1 MNDFQRQWQD
11 TREDALSAFTRVGA
25 SGWYITGRELAEFER
40 ALAALWTLQ
49 HCAGVASGLDAIEI
63 ALKALGCRPG
73 DRVLTT
79 PLSAFATTLAIAKL
93 GAIPVFVDTDAFG
106 LLDLDRCG
114 QLLSQRPEIRFLVP
128 VHLYGNVL
136 DLVKLA
142 WLKERFE
149 LTVVEDCAQSILAGY
164 CPATRKA
171 QGAGHKAKGAL
182 TGTVGQCA
190 ATSFYPTKNLGAMGD
205 GGAIL
210 TDDAEVAG
218 RVRALRDYGQSAR
231 YRHDLVGYNSRL
243 DELQAALLHHAYLGR
258 LAGWT
263 ARRREI
269 AERYQAG
276 IESSSPNPKIRL
288 IGAPAGS
295 HSCFH
300 LFPVTV
306 EPERKP
312 AFLEHL
318 RQNGIG
324 SGEHYPVAIPDQK
337 AMAQIPHEVADN
349 CANARRFAA
358 GEVSLPMHA
367 YMQDD
372 EVARVI
378 AACNGW
384 GG

>member
-1 MNDFQRQWQD
+1 MNDFKRQWQD
-11 TREDALSAFTRVGA
+11 TREDALRAFTRVGE
-25 SGWYITGRELAEFER
+25 SGWYITGNELAEFER
-40 ALAALWTLQ
+40 ALAALWTLR

-93 GAIPVFVDTDAFG
+93 GAIPVFVDTDVFG
-106 LLDLDRCG
+106 LIDLDRCG
-114 QLLSQRPEIRFLVP
+114 QLLSQRPDIRFLVP
-128 VHLYGNVL
+128 VHLYGNAL
-136 DLVKLA
+136 NLAKLA
-142 WLKERFE
+142 WLKQRFE
-149 LTVVEDCAQSILAGY
+149 LTIVEDCAQSILAGY
-164 CPATRKA
+164 DGAA
-171 QGAGHKAKGAL
+171 AGHQGAAHETQGAL

-210 TDDAEVAG
+210 TNDAGVDS
-218 RVRALRDYGQSAR
+218 RVRGLRDYGQSGK
-231 YRHDLVGYNSRL
+231 YRHDSVGYNSRL
-243 DELQAALLHHAYLGR
+243 DELQAALLHRAYLGR

-263 ARRREI
+263 ARRRQI
-269 AERYQAG
+269 AGRYSGG
-276 IESSSPNPKIRL
+276 IAHPDIRL

-306 EPERKP
+306 EPDRKP
-312 AFLEHL
+312 EFLEHL
-318 RQNGIG
+318 KQHGIAG
-324 SGEHYPVAIPDQK
+324 GEHYPVAIPDQK
-337 AMAQIPHEVADN
+337 AMAQIPHEVADD
-349 CANARRFAA
+349 CGNARRLAA

-367 YMQDD
+367 YLQDD

-384 GG
+384 GA

>member
-1 MNDFQRQWQD
+1 MNDFERQWQD
-11 TREDALSAFTRVGA
+11 TREDALRAFTRVGE
-25 SGWYITGRELAEFER
+25 SGWYITARELAEFER
-40 ALAALWTLQ
+40 ALAALWTLR
-49 HCAGVASGLDAIEI
+49 HCAGVASGLDAIEV

-128 VHLYGNVL
+128 VHLYGNAL
-136 DLVKLA
+136 DLAKLA
-142 WLKERFE
+142 RLKERFE

-164 CPATRKA
+164 LGTAHKDPGVGHQA
-171 QGAGHKAKGAL
+171 QAAM

-210 TDDAEVAG
+210 TDDPEVDG

-269 AERYQAG
+269 AARYLAG
-276 IESSSPNPKIRL
+276 IAHLRIRL
-288 IGAPAGS
+288 IGTPAGS

-318 RQNGIG
+318 RQNGVG

-358 GEVSLPMHA
+358 GEVSLPIHA

-384 GG
+384 GAR

>member
-11 TREDALSAFTRVGA
+11 TREDALRAFTCVGE
-25 SGWYITGRELAEFER
+25 SGWYITGKELAEFER
-40 ALAALWTLQ
+40 SLASLWTLE

-63 ALKALGCRPG
+63 ALKALGCGPG

-93 GAIPVFVDTDAFG
+93 GAVPVFVDTDAFG
-106 LLDLDRCG
+106 LIDLDWCG
-114 QLLSQRPEIRFLVP
+114 QVLNARTEIRFLVP
-128 VHLYGNVL
+128 VHLYGNAL

-142 WLKERFE
+142 RLKERFE
-149 LTVVEDCAQSILAGY
+149 LTVVEDCAQSILASY
-164 CPATRKA
+164 E
-171 QGAGHKAKGAL
+171 GAM

-205 GGAIL
+205 GGAVL
-210 TDDAEVAG
+210 TNDAGLAG
-218 RVRALRDYGQSAR
+218 RVRALRDYGQSAK
-231 YRHDLVGYNSRL
+231 YRHDSVGYNSRL
-243 DELQAALLHHAYLGR
+243 DELQAALLHRAYLGR

-263 ARRREI
+263 ERRGQIAAR
-269 AERYQAG
+269 YLAG
-276 IESSSPNPKIRL
+276 IAHPEIRL

-300 LFPVTV
+300 LFPVAV
-306 EPERKP
+306 EPQRKP
-312 AFLEHL
+312 GFLEHL
-318 RQNGIG
+318 KRNGIG

-337 AMAQIPHEVADN
+337 AMAQIPHEVADD
-349 CANARRFAA
+349 CANARRIAA
-358 GEVSLPMHA
+358 GEVSLPMHP
-367 YMQDD
+367 YLRDD

-378 AACNGW
+378 AACNRW

>member
-11 TREDALSAFTRVGA
+11 TREDALRAFTCVGE
-25 SGWYITGRELAEFER
+25 SGWYITARELAEFER
-40 ALAALWTLQ
+40 ALAALWTLR

-106 LLDLDRCG
+106 LIDLDQCA
-114 QLLSQRPEIRFLVP
+114 QLLSRRPEIRFLVP
-128 VHLYGNVL
+128 VHLYGNAL
-136 DLVKLA
+136 DLAKLA
-142 WLKERFE
+142 RLKERFE

-164 CPATRKA
+164 VGAADKA
-171 QGAGHKAKGAL
+171 HGALAAHGAL

-210 TDDAEVAG
+210 TNDAGVDV
-218 RVRALRDYGQSAR
+218 RIRALRDYGQSAR
-231 YRHDLVGYNSRL
+231 YKHDSVGYNSRL
-243 DELQAALLHHAYLGR
+243 DELQAALLHRAYLGR

-269 AERYQAG
+269 AARYLGG
-276 IESSSPNPKIRL
+276 IANPKIRL

-337 AMAQIPHEVADN
+337 AMAQIPHEVADE
-349 CANARRFAA
+349 CANARRLAA

-367 YMQDD
+367 YMHDD

-378 AACNGW
+378 AACNEW
-384 GG
+384 GA